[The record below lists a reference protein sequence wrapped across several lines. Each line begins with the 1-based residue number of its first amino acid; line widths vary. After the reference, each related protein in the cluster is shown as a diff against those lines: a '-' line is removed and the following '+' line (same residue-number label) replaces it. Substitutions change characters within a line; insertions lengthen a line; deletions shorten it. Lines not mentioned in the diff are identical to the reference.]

1 MTNTIRFPALRNPME
16 HDLSA
21 NAALRRKKKPALR
34 RRKRV
39 VIRDL
44 TARTTTTA
52 NVEVSA
58 TMRVVLDPRAKVRAI
73 QGPRPPVANLL
84 WFTKR

>member
-16 HDLSA
+16 HDPSA

-39 VIRDL
+39 VKRDL
-44 TARTTTTA
+44 PARTTTTA

-73 QGPRPPVANLL
+73 QGPRPLVENLL